1 MLENYKNQLYTW
13 YNKLWSIIRN
23 YVLYYLGINLIQ
35 EREGVNFTLKEKY
48 NDL

>member
-1 MLENYKNQLYTW
+1 MLENYKTQLYIW